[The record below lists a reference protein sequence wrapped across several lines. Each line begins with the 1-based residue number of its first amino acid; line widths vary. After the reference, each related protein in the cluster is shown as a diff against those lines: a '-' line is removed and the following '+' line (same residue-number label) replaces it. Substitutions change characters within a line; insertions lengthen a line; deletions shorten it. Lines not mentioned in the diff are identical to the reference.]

1 MQSIQESS
9 VEENGKGN
17 TAADKYDALK
27 LENQLCFPLYA
38 AAREIVKK
46 YNPILEK
53 IDLTYTQYI
62 VMMVLWER
70 RTITARELGKMLF
83 LDSGTLTPVLK
94 SLEKK
99 GYISRR
105 RSEEDER
112 VLLTALTPEGV
123 ALREKAAAV
132 PAQIASC
139 IRLDA
144 GEAMQ
149 LYSLLYKILAGT
161 Q

>member
-1 MQSIQESS
+1 M
-9 VEENGKGN
+9 
-17 TAADKYDALK
+17 
-27 LENQLCFPLYA
+27 
-38 AAREIVKK
+38 
-46 YNPILEK
+46 
-53 IDLTYTQYI
+53 
-62 VMMVLWER
+62 
-70 RTITARELGKMLF
+70 TITARELGKMLF